1 MADEDGYTALLC
13 AAQNGHVDVV
23 LLLLEQGADIEKTN
37 GKGCTAL
44 ICAAQNGHEETV
56 RNILEKGADIELA
69 TDDGYT
75 PLIIAAQNDQA
86 EVVQL
91 LLEKGADIEI
101 ADDNGYT
108 SLIFAA
114 QNGHADIVNIILDS
128 GAAIDTESNDG
139 STALLV
145 ATLFSQLRA
154 VSSLVDH
161 GANVDFPDSSGKTSL
176 MVAAQKGDAAV
187 MQLLLENEADVNAQ
201 AHNGNS
207 VLVFAAL
214 GGHAD
219 CIEMLLDLGADA
231 NAAGSNKTSALR
243 CVIAKSD
250 KENRTFHRE
259 ARIWQRARHPN
270 IVPFFGACDEGS
282 SYFFV
287 CEEAKNGKLLDYLFH
302 ERENGRSLVWRKLL
316 DAALGLHF
324 LHERHIVH
332 SDLKCNQI
340 LVSKDG
346 VGMLTD
352 FGLSFLTTEASEK
365 EEIVGAIRWKAPE
378 CIRKDK
384 PVVPNVQSDVYSFGM
399 CVVEAV
405 TGEVPWSP
413 LPDPVVKFHVTR
425 QKFLPRPT
433 AFSSDAQ
440 WNLVLQ
446 LCAFDPTKRVKLLD
460 AIEQLRVF
468 AEKERFQ
475 ERYG

>member
-1 MADEDGYTALLC
+1 MGWTPLIVAAQRGHFNIVTLLVENGAEVNAKTHNGRTALLL
-13 AAQNGHVDVV
+13 AAEEGNLEIVR
-23 LLLLEQGADIEKTN
+23 LLL
-37 GKGCTAL
+37 
-44 ICAAQNGHEETV
+44 
-56 RNILEKGADIELA
+56 
-69 TDDGYT
+69 
-75 PLIIAAQNDQA
+75 
-86 EVVQL
+86 
-91 LLEKGADIEI
+91 
-101 ADDNGYT
+101 
-108 SLIFAA
+108 
-114 QNGHADIVNIILDS
+114 DS
-128 GAAIDTESNDG
+128 D
-139 STALLV
+139 
-145 ATLFSQLRA
+145 
-154 VSSLVDH
+154 
-161 GANVDFPDSSGKTSL
+161 
-176 MVAAQKGDAAV
+176 
-187 MQLLLENEADVNAQ
+187 ADVNAS
-201 AHNGNS
+201 GS
-207 VLVFAAL
+207 DEWTPLMMAAYR
-214 GGHAD
+214 GHEE
-219 CIEMLLDLGADA
+219 IVRLLLDNDADLDPTNTSGCTAAMIARSNCRYEVA
-231 NAAGSNKTSALR
+231 NILQEHEVECSDTVHDNADSTSTAIPVHAVRKKPDWFIPSREVRREQEPFSAGSFGKVYRGWWLSTR
-243 CVIAKSD
+243 VVVKCVIAKSD